1 MASTDSMRIMPAN
14 DPRTEE
20 RAAAYRQELVER
32 IGRILPQDGGREALP
47 GLHLFRASVPGERHH
62 RIWEPAFCVIAQGAK
77 EVFVGTRC
85 YRYDP
90 YHYLIATLELPAASH
105 VAEAT
110 AEAPYLSLR
119 LPLDPRTISAV
130 MVEAGY
136 LPAQEGAGASA
147 FDVSPLGLPLLE
159 AVLRLVRLVEA
170 PEDAPVL
177 MPLITREIIFRLLQ
191 GAQGVR
197 LRHLVMLNGQNHRM
211 ARAIDRIRARFDRPL
226 EIPELADELGMS
238 KSAFYQHF
246 KAATGMT
253 PLQFQKQLRLQEAR
267 RLMLMEGLDATT
279 AGYRVGYNDAAH
291 FSRDYKRLF
300 GAPPLRDVERLR
312 RRHAKATG

>member
-1 MASTDSMRIMPAN
+1 MPAN
-14 DPRTEE
+14 DTRAEE
-20 RAAAYRQELVER
+20 LAEVYRQDLVER
-32 IGRILPQDGGREALP
+32 IGRIIPQDGGREVLP
-47 GLHLFRASVPGERHH
+47 GLHLFRASAPTELYHS
-62 RIWEPAFCVIAQGAK
+62 IWEPAFCVIAQGAK
-77 EVFVGTRC
+77 EVLVGSRR

-90 YHYLIATLELPAASH
+90 HHYLIATLELPAASH
-105 VAEAT
+105 VVEAT

-159 AVLRLVRLVEA
+159 AVLRLVRLVEV
-170 PEDAPVL
+170 PEEAPVL

-197 LRHLVMLNGQNHRM
+197 LRHLVMLNGQYHRM
-211 ARAIDRIRARFDRPL
+211 ARAIDLIRARFDRPL

-238 KSAFYQHF
+238 TSALYQHF
-246 KAATGMT
+246 KAATGMS

-300 GAPPLRDVERLR
+300 SAPPMRDVERMR
-312 RRHAKATG
+312 RRLATASR